1 MPHRFKR
8 SRASRPR
15 VLSYN
20 SLFVRVNKDTRSP
33 HVDTPPRP
41 PAMATAT
48 PRIAKQRVYHFS
60 TPRQDCEADM
70 AAWRDE
76 IDRRIVSM
84 DASMDEFLHFFVP
97 GNSDPPPLH
106 AHRPFNVPLGE
117 RELAMYG
124 PLVSDGLRWLHLR
137 LTRRLPTSA
146 IALPS
151 LCPTNSEQT
160 SVLPQQCT

>member
-60 TPRQDCEADM
+60 TPRQDCNEDM
-70 AAWRDE
+70 LAWKDE
-76 IDRRIVSM
+76 IDGRIVSIN
-84 DASMDEFLHFFVP
+84 ASLDDFLHFYVP
-97 GNSDPPPLH
+97 GSSDPPPMQ
-106 AHRPFNVPLGE
+106 AIRPFRVPSGQ
-117 RELAMYG
+117 REPYMYG
-124 PLVSDGLRWLHLR
+124 PLVSKD
-137 LTRRLPTSA
+137 
-146 IALPS
+146 
-151 LCPTNSEQT
+151 CP
-160 SVLPQQCT
+160 